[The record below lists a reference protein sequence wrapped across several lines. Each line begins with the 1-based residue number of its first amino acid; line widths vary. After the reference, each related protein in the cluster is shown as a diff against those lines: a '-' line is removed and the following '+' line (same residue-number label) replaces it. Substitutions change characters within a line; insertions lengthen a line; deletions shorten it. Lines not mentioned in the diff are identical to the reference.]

1 MKRIIFLIRILL
13 IVTNVFA
20 QNEWALDKCINYAL
34 ENNLTI
40 KQYELNSRYQQNQLQ
55 QSKNNRLPNL
65 SANFSQDVSFGRSLT
80 IQNTYESF
88 TSNNSNLSANSSVVI
103 WQGGIL
109 NNTIKQ
115 RSFDDKVANEELN
128 EAKDDIILNITSLYL
143 DVLLAQ
149 ELVDVAKQQVLQT
162 GEQITLTKQM
172 VDAGN
177 VARGTLLEIESQL
190 AREQLEVVNTEN
202 ELKLALLNLA
212 QLLELENYEDFSIV
226 KPVFPELKAQLFL
239 SASNEVYNKA
249 VEIRPEVKR
258 AGYQLKSSK
267 AQLDVAY
274 GGFMPT
280 LSASA
285 GIYDNYLNTNQREVP
300 DFFDQLSDNHRESI
314 ELNLNIPIFSRFAN
328 RTSVNNA
335 KLQVEQQKLELE
347 NVKKELRKQIEQAHA
362 NAVAAFNRYVANKKA
377 VKSMQESFRYIE
389 EKYNA
394 GRVNTVE
401 YSDAKTRLAMS
412 KSSVLQAKYE
422 FIFRSKILGF
432 YNGVPI
438 SL

>member
-1 MKRIIFLIRILL
+1 MVLQRANYIKMKRIIFLIPILL

-20 QNEWALDKCINYAL
+20 QNEWALEQCINYAL

-55 QSKNNRLPNL
+55 QSKNNRLPSL
-65 SANFSQDVSFGRSLT
+65 SANISQGVSFGRSLT
-80 IQNTYESF
+80 IENTYESF
-88 TSNNSNLSANSSVVI
+88 ASTSSNLSANSSVVI
-103 WQGGIL
+103 WQGGVL

-115 RSFDDKVANEELN
+115 RSYENEAAIEELN
-128 EAKDDIILNITSLYL
+128 KAKDDIILNIAALYL

-149 ELVDVAKQQVLQT
+149 ELVDVAKQQVQQT

-190 AREQLEVVNTEN
+190 AREQLEVVNAEN
-202 ELKLALLNLA
+202 ELKLALLNLT

-226 KPVFPELKAQLFL
+226 KPVFPELKAQLSL
-239 SASNEVYNKA
+239 SASDEVYNKA
-249 VEIRPEVKR
+249 VEIRPEIKR

-401 YSDAKTRLAMS
+401 YSDCKNKA
-412 KSSVLQAKYE
+412 
-422 FIFRSKILGF
+422 G
-432 YNGVPI
+432 NG
-438 SL
+438 

>member
-1 MKRIIFLIRILL
+1 M
-13 IVTNVFA
+13 
-20 QNEWALDKCINYAL
+20 
-34 ENNLTI
+34 
-40 KQYELNSRYQQNQLQ
+40 
-55 QSKNNRLPNL
+55 
-65 SANFSQDVSFGRSLT
+65 
-80 IQNTYESF
+80 
-88 TSNNSNLSANSSVVI
+88 
-103 WQGGIL
+103 
-109 NNTIKQ
+109 
-115 RSFDDKVANEELN
+115 
-128 EAKDDIILNITSLYL
+128 
-143 DVLLAQ
+143 LAQ
-149 ELVDVAKQQVLQT
+149 ELFDVAKQQVLQT
-162 GEQITLTKQM
+162 GEQITFTKQM

-190 AREQLEVVNTEN
+190 AREQLEVVNAKN

-226 KPVFPELKAQLFL
+226 KPVFPELKAQLSL
-239 SASNEVYNKA
+239 SASDEVYNKA
-249 VEIRPEVKR
+249 VEIRPEIKR

-347 NVKKELRKQIEQAHA
+347 NVKKKLRKQIEQAHA

-377 VKSMQESFRYIE
+377 VTSMQESFRYIE
-389 EKYNA
+389 EKFNA

-401 YSDAKTRLAMS
+401 YSDAKKGWQWLNQVFYKQNTNLYSVR
-412 KSSVLQAKYE
+412 KSLIFIMEFQFHYSLGDVLCKKNQ
-422 FIFRSKILGF
+422 
-432 YNGVPI
+432 
-438 SL
+438 